1 MFIEPD
7 LTGGAS
13 SVGAAPAWNPV
24 SMPLL
29 RSWRALDCECYRHG
43 APTTL
48 INPPRKGG
56 VSRQAALRHIRH
68 LAVSL
73 LALVCSVAAQD
84 DATFEA
90 SAPREVIVRPAA
102 QPAPSLA
109 EARVEPTRRERRSG
123 GEFDIDVWTQDFTL
137 AYRLPIAEPFALRQE
152 FRAGVQAE
160 NGLFG
165 DEFEAALRDA
175 VTIAERT
182 AALLQLTESF
192 KAELSVQD
200 QWLAQNSVPFAE
212 IVTYG
217 AEAAWSPAK
226 QTQVKAR
233 LALDQREEATG
244 GASGRQTVRLAIE
257 QEFVPARVKA
267 SAAASVAH
275 QDDALVAEKEAR
287 IEKIEAALKWTP
299 FSPTTFALHYE
310 RGEKTLLTLD
320 ETEFAQLYGF
330 KLQQQLFPQMK
341 LELNAAHDAR
351 LREALDSA
359 TRTGTWNLGA
369 SSDLTLLE
377 NWNAG
382 VGIRYRFRDDTLLT
396 APPEE
401 LSLTLSLK
409 GKF

>member
-1 MFIEPD
+1 MH
-7 LTGGAS
+7 L
-13 SVGAAPAWNPV
+13 
-24 SMPLL
+24 
-29 RSWRALDCECYRHG
+29 
-43 APTTL
+43 
-48 INPPRKGG
+48 
-56 VSRQAALRHIRH
+56 RH
-68 LAVSL
+68 LAAVVLVSS
-73 LALVCSVAAQD
+73 AAAQD

-102 QPAPSLA
+102 QPAPSVV
-109 EARVEPTRRERRSG
+109 EARVEPTKRERRTG

-152 FRAGVQAE
+152 FRAGVQTE
-160 NGLFG
+160 NGLFN
-165 DEFEAALRDA
+165 EESEAALRDA
-175 VTIAERT
+175 VTVTERT
-182 AALLQLTESF
+182 AALLQLSDSL
-192 KAELSVQD
+192 KAELSVQA

-217 AEAAWSPAK
+217 AEAAWSPAR
-226 QTQVKAR
+226 QTHVKAR
-233 LALDQREEATG
+233 LALDQREETA
-244 GASGRQTVRLAIE
+244 GAASEQETVRLAIE
-257 QEFVPARVKA
+257 QDIAPARVKA

-275 QDDALVAEKEAR
+275 QDDAVKEAR

-299 FSPTTFALHYE
+299 FTPTSFALHYE
-310 RGEKTLLTLD
+310 RGEKTMLTLD
-320 ETEFAQLYGF
+320 ETESAQLYAF

-341 LELNAAHDAR
+341 IELNAAHDAR
-351 LREALDSA
+351 LREALESA

-369 SSDLTLLE
+369 SSDLILLE

-401 LSLTLSLK
+401 LSLTLSVK